1 MRRSVF
7 KLENEICFGLF
18 NCFCFH
24 ETRETE
30 MDVYLPRF
38 KGTYTFWD
46 RYLLYRTMGPNSHC
60 LVLVVERDD
69 PGIEVSKIN

>member
-1 MRRSVF
+1 
-7 KLENEICFGLF
+7 
-18 NCFCFH
+18 
-24 ETRETE
+24 